1 MDNDDENKDD
11 ENRENYKKYER
22 YYEGEDIKN
31 LWRLWRELLSEN
43 DNKVEERYFW
53 VLWDFTKMVME
64 QYNNLDSKI
73 LELKKMLEE
82 RDLKM
87 FYEYG
92 KDFDWDW
99 KEEMS

>member
-31 LWRLWRELLSEN
+31 LWILWRELLSEN

>member
-1 MDNDDENKDD
+1 MNNDDENKDD

-43 DNKVEERYFW
+43 DNKVEDRYFW

-87 FYEYG
+87 FYDYG

>member
-1 MDNDDENKDD
+1 MDNDDKNKDD
-11 ENRENYKKYER
+11 KNRENYEKYER

-43 DNKVEERYFW
+43 DNKVEDRYFW

-82 RDLKM
+82 RDLAL
-87 FYEYG
+87 FYNNWYE
-92 KDFDWDW
+92 FNPDWI
-99 KEEMS
+99 EEMS